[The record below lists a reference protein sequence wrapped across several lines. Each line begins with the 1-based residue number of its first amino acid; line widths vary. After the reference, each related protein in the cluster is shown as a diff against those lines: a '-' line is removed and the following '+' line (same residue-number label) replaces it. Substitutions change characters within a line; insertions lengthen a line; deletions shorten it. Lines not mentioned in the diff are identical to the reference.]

1 MSEEEIRILQ
11 SIINALNQLE
21 VKGKQ
26 NHLIVIAC
34 INDLEKIV
42 RGKEE
47 ANVNL
52 HTES

>member
-1 MSEEEIRILQ
+1 MSEKEIRILQ

-42 RGKEE
+42 KGKEE

>member
-11 SIINALNQLE
+11 SVINALNQLE

-42 RGKEE
+42 KGKEE

>member
-1 MSEEEIRILQ
+1 MSQEEIRILQ
-11 SIINALNQLE
+11 SITNALNQLE

-42 RGKEE
+42 KGKEE